1 MEYTMR
7 LTAAPFEQLKNG
19 TKKIE
24 LRLYDEKRKKIKTGD
39 TVLFIN
45 LKDPDD
51 TLLTRVTD
59 VYTFASFGDLYR
71 ALPLQ
76 DLGYSVDELA
86 SASPKD
92 MNQFYSPEE
101 QVQYGVVGFRLDLL
115 PQVKGS
121 RG

>member
-59 VYTFASFGDLYR
+59 VYTFASFEDLYR

-76 DLGYSVDELA
+76 DLGYSADELA

-101 QVQYGVVGFRLDLL
+101 QAQYGVVGFRLNLL
-115 PQVKGS
+115 PQVEGS
-121 RG
+121 QG